1 MKAKPSWEATP
12 EELARALLR
21 PAPGKGDQKEGP
33 GIPRSPGGAGI
44 QSLTGSPARYESR
57 PWSIS
62 GAHHI
67 PTPETGFHPRFRTPT
82 KNQGEQAMTP
92 RTRTF
97 RISSAIL
104 ALVFNFGLAAPTFV
118 EAQDHPEFP
127 DTTRITVTN
136 YGGDVPGLEWHLDG
150 H

>member
-1 MKAKPSWEATP
+1 
-12 EELARALLR
+12 
-21 PAPGKGDQKEGP
+21 
-33 GIPRSPGGAGI
+33 
-44 QSLTGSPARYESR
+44 
-57 PWSIS
+57 
-62 GAHHI
+62 
-67 PTPETGFHPRFRTPT
+67 
-82 KNQGEQAMTP
+82 MTP

-104 ALVFNFGLAAPTFV
+104 ASSSISVSRPPTFV
-118 EAQDHPEFP
+118 EAQDHREFP